1 MDQITNAV
9 DTTVLEC
16 VFSLNRAK
24 IKTGMAIQQLRTT
37 NPVVNFICTVVEIC
51 SSAITTVIDWLCFNR
66 KEPKRESWVSS
77 YYYNRQKVQSHE
89 EYHVFDDASL
99 QTWPSSEF
107 QEMFC
112 EKYREFSEI
121 YKSSDSPTKLLSSV
135 SLENDSIPTL
145 NIRSGIAQSIVL
157 AKICPELVRIK
168 LSANANPEEDVASL
182 QVSNVSFLSVTYCV
196 KNVGKLSIDIPKS
209 HYVIGNELLSIGY
222 VTRYLDYLPIYA
234 NWYFDGE
241 YVLYIVDNDF
251 HSVEIN
257 EKQWIRLTETGYEIE
272 SIQTPVSDSGLSD
285 DDDEDDTKEAF
296 KDLQSPEDVVNPKF
310 NKRSAGESLK
320 ETHTKMDDSSSDDE
334 EEEEEDQYAVL
345 VGLLSSK
352 PKID

>member
-1 MDQITNAV
+1 MATEYCNKCITNAMDQITNAV
-9 DTTVLEC
+9 DTAVLEC

-37 NPVVNFICTVVEIC
+37 NPVVNFICTIVEIC
-51 SSAITTVIDWLCFNR
+51 STAITTVFDWLCFNR

-77 YYYNRQKVQSHE
+77 YYYNRQQVQSHE

-121 YKSSDSPTKLLSSV
+121 YKSSDSPTKLPSSV

-145 NIRSGIAQSIVL
+145 NIRSGIAQSIIL

-251 HSVEIN
+251 RSIEIN

-285 DDDEDDTKEAF
+285 DDEGEDDTKEA
-296 KDLQSPEDVVNPKF
+296 L
-310 NKRSAGESLK
+310 
-320 ETHTKMDDSSSDDE
+320 DDSSSDDE
-334 EEEEEDQYAVL
+334 EEEEEDQYTVL